1 LSHLPKCAEKK
12 ILGFLVEDVLHGSS
26 LLVAQLEAL
35 LSARVKSRRSIG
47 ATEIAADGK
56 ADSVDVL
63 LLAGGSSTVSQSL
76 LKLVGETTRGMVL
89 HVVGLLLDWYTG
101 TGTLVDEILVGRWVG
116 RHFWMIC
123 CGNDDGM
130 FRRVS
135 CCCRCRRQVR
145 QSFAGRVMSRGSRQK
160 SEANGRCLRRVPSF
174 VARRGNDI
182 STNDACHL
190 PCVLIHGC

>member
-1 LSHLPKCAEKK
+1 MQKRRCRCHRTILKLVLGSGSGVAS
-12 ILGFLVEDVLHGSS
+12 LGFLVEDVLHGSP

-89 HVVGLLLDWYTG
+89 HVVGLLLD
-101 TGTLVDEILVGRWVG
+101 VGV
-116 RHFWMIC
+116 
-123 CGNDDGM
+123 
-130 FRRVS
+130 
-135 CCCRCRRQVR
+135 
-145 QSFAGRVMSRGSRQK
+145 
-160 SEANGRCLRRVPSF
+160 
-174 VARRGNDI
+174 
-182 STNDACHL
+182 
-190 PCVLIHGC
+190 